1 MTALHIAVLEIQS
14 VPHLLHILA
23 KEIQDKLPEIGKGPW
38 DKVPGQGS
46 GNDSWVQAEGLN
58 VTALQ
63 PAVTRCFIKRR
74 KRRKSLCFSAIMM

>member
-1 MTALHIAVLEIQS
+1 MTALQIQS

-23 KEIQDKLPEIGKGPW
+23 KEIQNKLQEICKGPW

-46 GNDSWVQAEGLN
+46 GNDSWVQAECLN

-63 PAVTRCFIKRR
+63 PTVTRYFI
-74 KRRKSLCFSAIMM
+74 STAV